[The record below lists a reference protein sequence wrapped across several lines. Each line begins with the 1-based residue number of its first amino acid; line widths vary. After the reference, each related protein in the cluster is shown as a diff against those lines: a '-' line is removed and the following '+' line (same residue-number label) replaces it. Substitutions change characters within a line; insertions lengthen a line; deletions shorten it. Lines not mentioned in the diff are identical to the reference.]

1 MRQSLIVDASV
12 AIKWIYQEEFSPQDV
27 FVLERYALVAP
38 SLLLAECANIL
49 WKKVKR
55 AELTDEEA
63 ILSVSALN
71 GSGVELVDMQELA
84 VGATRL
90 ATKIDHP
97 AYDCFY
103 IELSRRHRI
112 QMISA
117 DERLIRKLRQH
128 PLDGL
133 PDALMLRDIV
143 LAP

>member
-12 AIKWIYQEEFSPQDV
+12 AIKWIYQEEFSPQAV

-49 WKKVKR
+49 WKNVKR

-103 IELSRRHRI
+103 I
-112 QMISA
+112 
-117 DERLIRKLRQH
+117 
-128 PLDGL
+128 
-133 PDALMLRDIV
+133 
-143 LAP
+143 